1 LSFYL
6 VIDGTRGFGLKN
18 FACAVAA
25 VRCASKPR
33 RRASSD
39 IFCTNSRCLFAV
51 GLSDLLV
58 DLSSTIGGS
67 SVASSYYSSTDT
79 TSLESGFEIA
89 GVSTADGGLAFL
101 VLFYYFFSAALTAE
115 TTAAA
120 IDNELPLT
128 WSCARTSRRHQHP
141 GLPRRRHRPQH
152 RYLRQPPPTSQI
164 HKTPAAELLEAD
176 TCPT

>member
-1 LSFYL
+1 
-6 VIDGTRGFGLKN
+6 
-18 FACAVAA
+18 
-25 VRCASKPR
+25 
-33 RRASSD
+33 
-39 IFCTNSRCLFAV
+39 V

-141 GLPRRRHRPQH
+141 GLPGVATDLNIGIFVSLHRRVRFIKLQQPSCWRLILVRPNFHRCFSPSRRGAGHQN
-152 RYLRQPPPTSQI
+152 
-164 HKTPAAELLEAD
+164 
-176 TCPT
+176 